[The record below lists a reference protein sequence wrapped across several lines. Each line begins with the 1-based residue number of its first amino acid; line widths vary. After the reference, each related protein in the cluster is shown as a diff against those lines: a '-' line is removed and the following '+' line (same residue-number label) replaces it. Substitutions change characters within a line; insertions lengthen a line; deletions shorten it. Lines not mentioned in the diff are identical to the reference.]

1 MKAWHKFRVPAAV
14 PSDKFRKKAI
24 KRQASLTKPLG
35 ALGRVENLAVQLAAL
50 QCTETPQARPC
61 CISIFA
67 GDHGVA
73 VEGVSA
79 YPQSV
84 TAQMV
89 HNVAVGGAAISVLAD
104 RLGLTLEVI
113 NLGTVGHHDSHPR
126 IVYSPIASST
136 ANCLKHAAMTKS
148 ELSQALEVGRKAAVR
163 ARDTGM
169 SLFIGGEL
177 GIGNTTV
184 ASAMGSALTGLS
196 PTQMVGPGT
205 GLDAEGVTA
214 KIGVVSAILCRHG
227 HAIDDP
233 MELTRRLGGFE
244 IAALVAAFI
253 SCSQFGIPIL
263 VDGFISTVAAC
274 VAARICFGSTA
285 WMIHSHS
292 SAEPGHKHL
301 LKALGAEPLFS
312 LSLRLGEGSGAA
324 LAWPLM
330 DLACALHNEMATFES
345 AGVSGSSLESTSV

>member
-1 MKAWHKFRVPAAV
+1 
-14 PSDKFRKKAI
+14 
-24 KRQASLTKPLG
+24 
-35 ALGRVENLAVQLAAL
+35 
-50 QCTETPQARPC
+50 
-61 CISIFA
+61 
-67 GDHGVA
+67 
-73 VEGVSA
+73 
-79 YPQSV
+79 
-84 TAQMV
+84 
-89 HNVAVGGAAISVLAD
+89 
-104 RLGLTLEVI
+104 
-113 NLGTVGHHDSHPR
+113 
-126 IVYSPIASST
+126 
-136 ANCLKHAAMTKS
+136 MTKS

-253 SCSQFGIPIL
+253 SCSQF
-263 VDGFISTVAAC
+263 
-274 VAARICFGSTA
+274 
-285 WMIHSHS
+285 
-292 SAEPGHKHL
+292 
-301 LKALGAEPLFS
+301 
-312 LSLRLGEGSGAA
+312 
-324 LAWPLM
+324 
-330 DLACALHNEMATFES
+330 
-345 AGVSGSSLESTSV
+345 